1 MDPRTPVVVGA
12 GQVNERDD
20 AAEVEPVDLMAA
32 AAREAADPR
41 VLQAVDAIRDLA
53 GQGGLSCAQLC
64 IGTLLHTP
72 GLTACI
78 VGARDARQG
87 AAVANLGVAVSDEQV
102 EGVARIIDSLTRD
115 LASL

>member
-41 VLQAVDAIRDLA
+41 VLQAVDAIRVVNL
-53 GQGGLSCAQLC
+53 LSWRYRD
-64 IGTLLHTP
+64 P
-72 GLTACI
+72 GLLLGQRI
-78 VGARDARQG
+78 GADRDAKYPVIRSSIPS
-87 AAVANLGVAVSDEQV
+87 AAYS
-102 EGVARIIDSLTRD
+102 AR
-115 LASL
+115 ASAAK